1 MRNLFSKL
9 FRRTKAPV
17 PFDMEKAVGHF
28 LRTLPR
34 CTNRVLAVS
43 RRYLDKRYNY
53 ELTVDAANL
62 AEWAKKYEGSSWYSD
77 DAKVTAQLA
86 IVLWLRAADLTDNS
100 VTLPPKEFFDFW
112 SEHHLTFQKMPGA
125 QTHCH
130 ECRQVIDDISTKIT
144 ELPPREIFN
153 CWRTELDCQNGHLL
167 HQDDFGIHLCVRKNS
182 FPVLDLKCKDELSV
196 PAFLR
201 KYNR

>member
-1 MRNLFSKL
+1 MPNLFSKL
-9 FRRTKAPV
+9 FRRTKISV
-17 PFDMEKAVGHF
+17 PFDMEKAVGHY

-34 CTNRVLAVS
+34 CTNRVLVVS

-53 ELTVDAANL
+53 ELTVDAASL
-62 AEWAKKYEGSSWYSD
+62 AEWAKMYERSSWCSN
-77 DAKVTAQLA
+77 DAKVAAELA
-86 IVLWLRAADLTDNS
+86 LVLWLRAADLSDNS
-100 VTLPPKEFFDFW
+100 VTLAPKDFFDVW
-112 SEHHLTFQKMPGA
+112 HKHYSTFQKFPSA
-125 QTHCH
+125 QTYCH
-130 ECRQVIDDISTKIT
+130 ECRQVIEGVSTKNT

-153 CWRTELDCQNGHLL
+153 CWRTELFCQNGHLL
-167 HQDDFGIHLCVRKNS
+167 YQDEFGIHLCVRKNS